1 MSSLDGHRVAF
12 WASLSARERR
22 TVAAMVSAVAAVH
35 VLGFVALI
43 AFVAMNPE
51 IGAELFASP
60 RTV

>member
-1 MSSLDGHRVAF
+1 L
-12 WASLSARERR
+12 
-22 TVAAMVSAVAAVH
+22 
-35 VLGFVALI
+35 LGFVALI